1 MTSSEPELPFGHA
14 EPADTPVP
22 ADPALQ
28 AQSDLALQAQSD
40 LALQAEA
47 EAAAAEERAEAA
59 RARAEE
65 LRRQLRAEDRETP
78 ADSAADAGR
87 PSVPL
92 RTVALV
98 LATLMTMGLLSLTG
112 FMVWQHREHSEQ
124 RQRAA
129 EYAAA
134 ARQGVINLMSI
145 DYATAQDSVQ
155 RVLDGSTGKFRA
167 NFADTA
173 EDFVKALQDEKI
185 TTKATVND
193 AAVESMTA
201 DSAVVMVSATS
212 RREGPQAPKDQ
223 QQPRLWRVV
232 LTLERDGDQIK
243 MSGVEFV

>member
-1 MTSSEPELPFGHA
+1 MTSSEPELPSGR
-14 EPADTPVP
+14 
-22 ADPALQ
+22 
-28 AQSDLALQAQSD
+28 

-65 LRRQLRAEDRETP
+65 LRRQLRADQLQDDDPNAADHEAP
-78 ADSAADAGR
+78 ADSAAGAGR

-92 RTVALV
+92 RTVALA
-98 LATLMTMGLLSLTG
+98 LAALLTMGLLSLTG
-112 FMVWQHREHSEQ
+112 FMVWQHREHTEQ

-129 EYAAA
+129 EYSAA

-145 DYATAQDSVQ
+145 DHATAQDSVQ

>member
-1 MTSSEPELPFGHA
+1 MTSSDPESPCERADLTDA
-14 EPADTPVP
+14 EAPADL
-22 ADPALQ
+22 ALQ
-28 AQSDLALQAQSD
+28 AQSDLALQAQS
-40 LALQAEA
+40 

-65 LRRQLRAEDRETP
+65 LRRQLHADVETP
-78 ADSAADAGR
+78 GPGGTADSAASAGR
-87 PSVPL
+87 PSVPV

-98 LATLMTMGLLSLTG
+98 LATLLTMGLLSLTG
-112 FMVWQHREHSEQ
+112 LMVWQHREHAEQ
-124 RQRAA
+124 HQRAA

-155 RVLDGSTGKFRA
+155 RVLDGSTGRFRA

-201 DSAVVMVSATS
+201 DSAVVLVSATS

-223 QQPRLWRVV
+223 QQPRMWRVV
-232 LTLERDGDQIK
+232 LNLERDGGQIK